1 MQLGPDSRL
10 SLSSYLPSFRGA
22 ISTRSSISASKSR
35 ALVYARALVGI
46 CALLLLGLEI
56 LSIYLEKHY
65 SATYTRVSRQYSEAL
80 EVRPSRPGEPASVL
94 MVGNSLLLA
103 GIDLDRLREMSSGSM
118 RIYPLFLEATGY
130 YDWLYGL
137 RRLFQQGARPQVVI
151 VGLPVN
157 SFLETAMRQ
166 DYSPKML
173 LDARDVLSAASDLSL
188 DHTAASNLL
197 VAHASTF
204 WDTRG
209 ALRARILSGIV
220 PHFEDLLSFVKPKW
234 TLPQDP
240 EFEALAISRL
250 RALREL
256 CESQGA
262 KLIILVPPT
271 PSSESAARRMAIAS
285 NKVGVRTLVPLDPTA
300 VPARFYQSDAT
311 HLNSEGEALFTSAL
325 ATVLPEI
332 MARETMASPYFEVLG
347 RP

>member
-1 MQLGPDSRL
+1 L
-10 SLSSYLPSFRGA
+10 
-22 ISTRSSISASKSR
+22 I
-35 ALVYARALVGI
+35 GI
-46 CALLLLGLEI
+46 CAVLILGLEMLAI
-56 LSIYLEKHY
+56 HLQNY
-65 SATYTRVSRQYSEAL
+65 SATYIRVSRQYSEAL
-80 EVRPSRPGEPASVL
+80 EIRPSMPGEPASVL

-103 GIDLDRLREMSSGSM
+103 GVDVARLREMNSGRM

-137 RRLFQQGARPQVVI
+137 RRLFHQGTRPQVVV

-173 LDARDVLSAASDLSL
+173 LDARDVLNAASDLRL

-197 VAHASTF
+197 LAHASTF
-204 WDTRG
+204 WNTRG
-209 ALRARILSGIV
+209 ALRAHIVSDIV
-220 PHFEDLLSFVKPKW
+220 PHFEDLLSFAKPKW
-234 TLPQDP
+234 TVPQDA
-240 EFEALAISRL
+240 EFERLAISRL
-250 RALREL
+250 ERLREL
-256 CESQGA
+256 CEAHGA

-285 NKVGVRTLVPLDPTA
+285 NKVGVETLVPLDPRA

-311 HLNSEGEALFTSAL
+311 HLNPEGQALFTSAL

-332 MARETMASPYFEVLG
+332 MIRKTMAAPYFEGLG